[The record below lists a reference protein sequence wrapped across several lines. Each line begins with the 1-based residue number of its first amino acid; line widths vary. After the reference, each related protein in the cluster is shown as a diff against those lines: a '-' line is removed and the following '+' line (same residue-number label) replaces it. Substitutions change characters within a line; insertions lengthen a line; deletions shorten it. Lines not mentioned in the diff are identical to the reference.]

1 MVTEVLQ
8 NPQEEAELFELFMK
22 YGSWSSFLAIIAL
35 IWKLITFK
43 AQILKEA
50 KANTQ
55 DVKTELKEDIRE
67 IKEDHKD
74 LVKKGD
80 QHYKEVMQAL
90 RALPNEIV
98 THMKMYR
105 GGK

>member
-1 MVTEVLQ
+1 METEILQ
-8 NPQEEAELFELFMK
+8 NIKEETDFLEQFMK
-22 YGSWSSFLAIIAL
+22 YGSWSSLVAVAIL
-35 IWKLITFK
+35 LYKVLTFK
-43 AQILKEA
+43 ADILKQA
-50 KANTQ
+50 KEETQ
-55 DVKTELKEDIRE
+55 EVRSELKEDIRE
-67 IKEDHKD
+67 LKEDHKD

>member
-1 MVTEVLQ
+1 MEIDFL
-8 NPQEEAELFELFMK
+8 ESFMK
-22 YGSWSSFLAIIAL
+22 YGSWSSLIAVAIL
-35 IWKLITFK
+35 LYKLVTFK
-43 AQILKEA
+43 ADILRQAKEE
-50 KANTQ
+50 TQ
-55 DVKTELKEDIRE
+55 EVRAELKEDIKE

-90 RALPNEIV
+90 RGLPNEIV